1 MDLLLV
7 NLIVMKTDDIFSI
20 YLYHIWDVHADIQ
33 VYTMMYYL
41 ELTVLR
47 NVTVST
53 NHVIQLLVHVLL
65 VDVNVDIKR
74 IPVVQVCDADDHLTS
89 SN

>member
-1 MDLLLV
+1 M
-7 NLIVMKTDDIFSI
+7 NQG
-20 YLYHIWDVHADIQ
+20 H
-33 VYTMMYYL
+33 L

-74 IPVVQVCDADDHLTS
+74 MPVVQVCDADDHLTS